1 MGTPLKD
8 ETGNRYGMLTVLRRY
23 DTSDP
28 SSVGAYWLCRCDCGT
43 EVAVQG
49 TKLRNGNTRSCGCLA
64 QMSKEERER
73 LGFPTYGSIAR
84 DRRQEKRKRKEIM
97 KKEMDPAIKVLYLQ
111 LDAMTGR
118 RRAVQELADKM
129 DADIKELQGMIKE
142 AEARPR
148 V

>member
-28 SSVGAYWLCRCDCGT
+28 SSVGAYWLCRCDCGK

-64 QMSKEERER
+64 QMSKAERER
-73 LGFPTYGSIAR
+73 LGFKTVGEIMR
-84 DRRQEKRKRKEIM
+84 ERRKERRERTEIM
-97 KKEMDPAIKVLYLQ
+97 KKEMDPAIKILYLQ
-111 LDAMTGR
+111 LDAMTGL
-118 RRAVQELADKM
+118 RRALQEQVDKAD
-129 DADIKELQGMIKE
+129 ARIKETQDAIRKVE
-142 AEARPR
+142 AKPH

>member
-8 ETGNRYGMLTVLRRY
+8 ETGKRYGLLTVLRRY
-23 DTSDP
+23 DTTAASG
-28 SSVGAYWLCRCDCGT
+28 VGAYWLCRCDCGT

-84 DRRQEKRKRKEIM
+84 ERRQEKRKRKEIM
-97 KKEMDPAIKVLYLQ
+97 KKEMDPAVKVLYLQ
-111 LDAMTGR
+111 LDAMTGLR
-118 RRAVQELADKM
+118 RSLQEQVDKAD
-129 DADIKELQGMIKE
+129 ARIKEMQDMIKKVE
-142 AEARPR
+142 AKTA
-148 V
+148 